1 MQQPEGFPLGRSNQ
15 VLQLQKSIY
24 GLKQASWMWYQKL
37 QSVLI
42 EMGFKCV
49 EVDSSIYVYSKDK
62 VQIIL
67 LVFVDDITL
76 ASNSLEAIHSVIKEL
91 SSHFRL

>member
-1 MQQPEGFPLGRSNQ
+1 MG
-15 VLQLQKSIY
+15 
-24 GLKQASWMWYQKL
+24 YQKL

-42 EMGFKCV
+42 EMGFNCV

-76 ASNSLEAIHSVIKEL
+76 ASNSIEAIHSVIKA
-91 SSHFRL
+91 SHF